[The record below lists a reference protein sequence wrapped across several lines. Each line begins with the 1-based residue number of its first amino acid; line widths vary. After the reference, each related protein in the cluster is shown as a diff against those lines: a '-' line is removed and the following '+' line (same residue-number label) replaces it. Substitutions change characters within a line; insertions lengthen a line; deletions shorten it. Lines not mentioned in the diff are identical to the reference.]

1 MKGDVKLRDRIT
13 TEFIAK
19 TAMLLA
25 IALVFQIGLKGIGQP
40 LVGPLVNFVLIMS
53 VYLVGTLSGLIVG
66 FLTPLIAFFFG
77 IIPFLPI
84 VPFIM
89 IGNGLYVF
97 FFKFFK
103 DRLNS
108 SKEIISI
115 IISSIIKYLF
125 LAISVRYIV
134 VLFVQIPPKV
144 VAAFSIPQLYTALIG
159 GILAFI
165 VKTFLP
171 EDMISNS

>member
-1 MKGDVKLRDRIT
+1 MKNRIT
-13 TEFIAK
+13 TDFIAK

-25 IALVFQIGLKGIGQP
+25 IALVFQIGLRGVGQP
-40 LVGPLVNFVLIMS
+40 LVGPLINFVLIMS

-66 FLTPLIAFFFG
+66 FLTPLIAFFLG
-77 IIPFLPI
+77 ITPFLPI
-84 VPFIM
+84 VPFVI
-89 IGNGLYVF
+89 IGNCLYVF

-103 DRLNS
+103 DKFNS

-171 EDMISNS
+171 EDIVSNS